1 MYTLRLYLSLAAKI
15 FVAAPV
21 APSGIR
27 SHTNQHGGDVAD
39 SATGPAAISRGSL
52 AQLRC
57 RLF

>member
-1 MYTLRLYLSLAAKI
+1 LYLYLAAKI

-21 APSGIR
+21 APSGI
-27 SHTNQHGGDVAD
+27 SSNTNQHGGDVAD